1 MPVEKTILTAF
12 AAVGGLLLGY
22 EASSINGII
31 RSRAFINEIQGSNSS
46 KLTDGNTALIIS
58 IFFCGALFGSIAS
71 GFGADWKGRRRA
83 IICGSIIYSAAVIF
97 QMMVGV
103 WGLSA
108 RVTIVASRFF
118 AGSGVGAVSTG
129 VVVYMSETCS
139 CKVRGACIGG
149 FQWCIAIGYLV
160 ASIIVYAV
168 DGYDDDSVYRILIG
182 LQFLWPTILSV
193 GVYFLPETP
202 RYFARKGETMQSL
215 RCLAQL
221 RGLNEANRDLEGEL
235 SEIIIENHYTQS
247 NEKSVRGW
255 VGSHSGRFYG
265 WNVDGGRIRSLMVG
279 VMTQTLR
286 EWSGITFVFY
296 YITPILES
304 TGVVDDPLLIA
315 LILAIVNVCSTTLSL
330 WTMDRFG
337 RRQVLIAGASGL
349 ILCHFL
355 IAIVGAT
362 VGLDNTHQEGAMRDS
377 HWEADNRSAVNA
389 QISMI
394 AIMVFLFAS
403 TWGPASWVVVGEIF
417 PSKTRSSY
425 VGFSTATQWL
435 WQLVI
440 TAVSPY
446 VVGQNH
452 RNGQSAAFFLWGGL
466 CVAALTCTYLFIPE
480 AKGLTLEQAGLML
493 RTETPRSS
501 TTWRPKTLARAFE
514 IAGPISVPRDNSPPV
529 ADSP

>member
-1 MPVEKTILTAF
+1 MKH
-12 AAVGGLLLGY
+12 
-22 EASSINGII
+22 
-31 RSRAFINEIQGSNSS
+31 R
-46 KLTDGNTALIIS
+46 
-58 IFFCGALFGSIAS
+58 
-71 GFGADWKGRRRA
+71 
-83 IICGSIIYSAAVIF
+83 
-97 QMMVGV
+97 
-103 WGLSA
+103 
-108 RVTIVASRFF
+108 
-118 AGSGVGAVSTG
+118 
-129 VVVYMSETCS
+129 
-139 CKVRGACIGG
+139 
-149 FQWCIAIGYLV
+149 
-160 ASIIVYAV
+160 
-168 DGYDDDSVYRILIG
+168 
-182 LQFLWPTILSV
+182 
-193 GVYFLPETP
+193 
-202 RYFARKGETMQSL
+202 
-215 RCLAQL
+215 
-221 RGLNEANRDLEGEL
+221 
-235 SEIIIENHYTQS
+235 
-247 NEKSVRGW
+247 
-255 VGSHSGRFYG
+255 
-265 WNVDGGRIRSLMVG
+265 
-279 VMTQTLR
+279 
-286 EWSGITFVFY
+286 SGITFVFY

-315 LILAIVNVCSTTLSL
+315 LILAIVNVCSTPLSL

-355 IAIVGAT
+355 IAIVGVT
-362 VGLDNTHQEGAMRDS
+362 VGLDNTHQEGAMRNN
-377 HWEADNRSAVNA
+377 HWEADNKSAVNA
-389 QISMI
+389 QIAMI

-417 PSKTRSSY
+417 PSKTRSSF